1 MKKIRYNLLQSF
13 NSDGTEILS
22 AVVLNYNETNL
33 KIAEAE
39 AFNGEYVIEEDKNS
53 SEVVQKPSQLDII
66 EAQVTYTALM
76 TDTLLPIE

>member
-13 NSDGTEILS
+13 DSDGTEILS
-22 AVVLNYNETNL
+22 AVVLNYSETNL

-53 SEVVQKPSQLDII
+53 SEIVQKPSQLDII

-76 TDTLLPIE
+76 TDTLLPTE